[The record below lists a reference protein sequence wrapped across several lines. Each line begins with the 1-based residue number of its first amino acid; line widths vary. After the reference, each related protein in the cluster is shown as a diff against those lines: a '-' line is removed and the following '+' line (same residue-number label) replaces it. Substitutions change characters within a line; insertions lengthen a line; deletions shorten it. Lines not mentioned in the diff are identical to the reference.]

1 MSDKDAEDNGAQ
13 TTGRRTRRA
22 ERASSGTSKVKAGAA
37 AVRSKLATLVWLVA
51 VVCALALAVGALLIA
66 LKANEDNT
74 VVDFVLSVA
83 AGLDGPFSLTDGIFT
98 FDDNQDGRVKSA
110 LVNWG
115 IAAVVYL
122 VIGKI
127 LDRVIRP

>member
-1 MSDKDAEDNGAQ
+1 VSDKDAEDSGAQ
-13 TTGRRTRRA
+13 TTGRKTRRA
-22 ERASSGTSKVKAGAA
+22 ERPSSGTSKVKAGAA
-37 AVRSKLATLVWLVA
+37 AARNRLATLVWLVA